1 MNVKDMIRS
10 VPLVNLTTESWEYY
24 RTVENAEITPDFYN
38 AIENLIHN
46 IGEIEPQETG
56 NTIAAKYYDEN
67 GLDVFAVDESGQ
79 DFSLMFLHWK
89 EVLGYI
95 VPDEL
100 AEKIGKSRL
109 AAAILY
115 EMTWLGSSN
124 EENEDAIEKGID
136 EFEFDK

>member
-1 MNVKDMIRS
+1 MNVKDLIKS
-10 VPLVNLTTESWEYY
+10 ISLGKLATESWKYY
-24 RTVENAEITPDFYN
+24 RTAENAEITPDFHN

-46 IGEIEPQETG
+46 IGEIEPQKTG

-67 GLDVFAVDESGQ
+67 GLDVFVVDETGQ
-79 DFSLMFLHWK
+79 DFSLMFLHWN

-124 EENEDAIEKGID
+124 EENEDAIEKVID
-136 EFEFDK
+136 DYDLK